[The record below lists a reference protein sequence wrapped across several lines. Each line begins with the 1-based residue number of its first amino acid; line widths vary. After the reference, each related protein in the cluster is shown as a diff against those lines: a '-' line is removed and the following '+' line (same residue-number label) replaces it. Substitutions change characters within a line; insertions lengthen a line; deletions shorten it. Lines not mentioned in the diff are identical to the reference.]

1 MPSLFTF
8 LNLLR
13 AYEHLKVGFG
23 LTPVHST
30 GQDLLGGGTILL
42 PEIVTVYW
50 PLAVAKRTFR
60 RIESAAADFD
70 VN

>member
-23 LTPVHST
+23 LTPIRST
-30 GQDLLGGGTILL
+30 GQDMLGGGTMLL
-42 PEIVTVYW
+42 PDIGRLGRKANHILCSNGGNQIV
-50 PLAVAKRTFR
+50 
-60 RIESAAADFD
+60 
-70 VN
+70 